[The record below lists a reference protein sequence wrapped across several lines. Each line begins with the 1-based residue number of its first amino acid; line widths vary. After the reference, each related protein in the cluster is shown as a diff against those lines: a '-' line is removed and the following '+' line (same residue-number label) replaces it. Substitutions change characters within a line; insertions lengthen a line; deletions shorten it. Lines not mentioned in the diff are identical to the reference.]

1 MTQLLIALLIFSFA
15 GCTIGFVPRPYAYQS
30 DPYAQLNAARQL
42 YLQQQQ
48 LQQSRA
54 QTSALQALNP
64 NE

>member
-1 MTQLLIALLIFSFA
+1 MTKLLLALIALALSA
-15 GCTIGFVPRPYAYQS
+15 CTIGFIPRPYAYQP